1 MRILAIIAITG
12 MLLTG
17 LGCASS
23 RRYSSYDPYYGG
35 SRYPSTHRYRRTIPY
50 YPNYRYR
57 EHHTP
62 PRYGKWREHR
72 QPRVRNHHRDERRYR
87 QEYRRGR

>member
-17 LGCASS
+17 LGCASN

-35 SRYPSTHRYRRTIPY
+35 SRYPSTYRYRNTIPY
-50 YPNYRYR
+50 YPNPGYR
-57 EHHTP
+57 EYRTN
-62 PRYGKWREHR
+62 PRYENRREHR
-72 QPRVRNHHRDERRYR
+72 DHRLKNRNRDERRYR
-87 QEYRRGR
+87 QQYRDRR